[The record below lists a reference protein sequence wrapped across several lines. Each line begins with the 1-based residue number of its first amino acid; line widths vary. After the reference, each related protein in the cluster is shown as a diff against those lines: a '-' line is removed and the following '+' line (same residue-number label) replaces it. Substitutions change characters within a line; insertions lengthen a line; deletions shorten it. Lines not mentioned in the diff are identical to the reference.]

1 MKISPLDFLLG
12 SELKMNKKF
21 YFISGNEITLMK
33 KIYNCIFEKYKKK
46 GNITLSKIDSIEN
59 FKSDI
64 GLFDNKKLYF
74 VKDCNKISKENLD
87 VVRENDGV
95 FIFVQENSSK
105 TKRVK
110 NIFLKDRDSYLVDCY
125 ELDKDSKIKIL
136 NNFLNANNIEIEK
149 DIFWF
154 LVDKLDNRFMF
165 LEDSL
170 NKLLRLQS
178 CDITINNVKKIL
190 TIDSVGK
197 EKLFFSIFNKNAN
210 IVKMYREKIL
220 STSDVNE
227 LYYYCKMFCQ
237 NIIDSENEVQFAK
250 KIPIYL
256 FRQKNFLLELF
267 KKYNYE
273 KKKQLLG
280 LLILTEI
287 NLRKEN
293 SLSLITGLRF
303 LLRIKKISTS

>member
-12 SELKMNKKF
+12 SELKVNKKF
-21 YFISGNEITLMK
+21 YFISGNEITLME
-33 KIYNCIFEKYKKK
+33 KIYNHILEKYKNK

-59 FKSDI
+59 FRSDV

-74 VKDCNKISKENLD
+74 VRDCNKINKENLD
-87 VVRENDGV
+87 VIRENDGV

-125 ELDKDSKIKIL
+125 ELDKDSKINIL
-136 NNFLNANNIEIEK
+136 NNFLNANNIKIEK

-190 TIDSVGK
+190 TIDNVGK

-220 STSDVNE
+220 SPSDVNE

-237 NIIDSENEVQFAK
+237 NIIDSENEDQFAK
-250 KIPIYL
+250 KIPVYL

-273 KKKQLLG
+273 KKKKLLG
-280 LLILTEI
+280 LLKLTEI

-303 LLRIKKISTS
+303 LLRIKKISIS